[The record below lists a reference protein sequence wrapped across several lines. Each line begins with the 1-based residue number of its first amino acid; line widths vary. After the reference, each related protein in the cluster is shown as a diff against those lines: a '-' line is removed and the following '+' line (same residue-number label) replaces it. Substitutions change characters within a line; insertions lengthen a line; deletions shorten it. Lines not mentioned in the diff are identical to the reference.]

1 MSSNPCNA
9 SALQNLI
16 SSLGGAGVNAK
27 LQAGTLA
34 SAAREVRS
42 VAVSANT
49 ARPGFASTQRGALI
63 QGLRN
68 RLFLKYAGIDYE
80 YYNVY
85 DQRYRDGVAV

>member
-1 MSSNPCNA
+1 
-9 SALQNLI
+9 
-16 SSLGGAGVNAK
+16 
-27 LQAGTLA
+27 
-34 SAAREVRS
+34 

-49 ARPGFASTQRGALI
+49 AKPGFASTQRGDFI

-85 DQRYRDGVAV
+85 DQRYRDGVSV